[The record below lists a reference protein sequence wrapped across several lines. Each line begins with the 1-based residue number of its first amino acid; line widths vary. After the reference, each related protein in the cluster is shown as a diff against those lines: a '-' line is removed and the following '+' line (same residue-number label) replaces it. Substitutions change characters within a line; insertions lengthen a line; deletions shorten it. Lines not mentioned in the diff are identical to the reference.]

1 MITPAYIKVG
11 DKIGIISTARK
22 ISPDEINYALDIFK
36 QWKLFTV
43 IGKNLFESFYQFA
56 GSDQQRT
63 EDLQNMLDDD
73 SIKAIICARGG
84 YGTVRIIDNINF
96 KLFIKKPKWI
106 VGYSDITV
114 LHSHLHNLNV
124 ESIHAI
130 MPLNFKTATKEAL
143 GTLKAALFG
152 DNLKYKIPFNV
163 FNRVGEA
170 RGEIIGGNVSVLY
183 SIIGSVSEINNYK
196 NKILFIEDL
205 DEYLYHIDRML
216 QNFKRKGIFNQISG
230 LIVGAM
236 TQMHDNTIPFGY
248 SAYEIIYNI
257 VAEYQF
263 PVCFDFPAGHIDDN
277 RAIIMG
283 RKITLNV
290 NKSFSIIEF

>member
-11 DKIGIISTARK
+11 DKIGIISTA
-22 ISPDEINYALDIFK
+22 LDIFK
-36 QWKLFTV
+36 QWELLTV

>member
-1 MITPAYIKVG
+1 
-11 DKIGIISTARK
+11 
-22 ISPDEINYALDIFK
+22 
-36 QWKLFTV
+36 
-43 IGKNLFESFYQFA
+43 
-56 GSDQQRT
+56 
-63 EDLQNMLDDD
+63 
-73 SIKAIICARGG
+73 
-84 YGTVRIIDNINF
+84 
-96 KLFIKKPKWI
+96 
-106 VGYSDITV
+106 
-114 LHSHLHNLNV
+114 
-124 ESIHAI
+124 